1 MHSWR
6 APRRRS
12 LVAKRTVAVQI
23 RGQEFRVR
31 VGEEEDE
38 EALVRVAGYL
48 DQTMRQ
54 VEQKTGTVDSLSVAM
69 LTALNLAREVVE
81 IRDGR
86 AATGGDRARLQALI
100 ELAEGVLETPT
111 PSA

>member
-12 LVAKRTVAVQI
+12 PVAKRTVAVQI

-31 VGEEEDE
+31 VGEGEDE
-38 EALVRVAGYL
+38 DALVRVAGYL
-48 DQTMRQ
+48 DQTLRQ

-86 AATGGDRARLQALI
+86 TATGGDQARLQALI
-100 ELAEGVLETPT
+100 ELAEGALETT
-111 PSA
+111 APSA

>member
-12 LVAKRTVAVQI
+12 PVAKRTVAVQI

-31 VGEEEDE
+31 VGEEESE

-54 VEQKTGTVDSLSVAM
+54 VEQ
-69 LTALNLAREVVE
+69 
-81 IRDGR
+81 
-86 AATGGDRARLQALI
+86 
-100 ELAEGVLETPT
+100 
-111 PSA
+111 

>member
-1 MHSWR
+1 M
-6 APRRRS
+6 
-12 LVAKRTVAVQI
+12 AKGSVSVQI

-31 VGEEEDE
+31 VGDGEDE
-38 EALVRVAGYL
+38 DALVRVAGYL
-48 DQTMRQ
+48 DQTLRQ

-86 AATGGDRARLQALI
+86 AATGGNRARLQALI
-100 ELAEGVLETPT
+100 ELAEGALEITA